1 MVEKQLSF
9 IYNLDMKEIYNI
21 TMEDNNSFVENLD
34 EIKEYKMGEW
44 KGNKRKDNIL
54 FDVKEIPDDL
64 SMIKEMLGIDG
75 TIIPL
80 KVKYIK
86 TKDND
91 NEINIK
97 SKVRMMSLLGNVILK
112 IIKIRIYMNMNKIEN
127 NNTKIDV
134 KYTIKTILPKKI
146 MEKMND
152 IIINKIEND
161 IIIKIDNYLKE
172 YSINKNNG

>member
-80 KVKYIK
+80 KVKYI
-86 TKDND
+86 NLL
-91 NEINIK
+91 N
-97 SKVRMMSLLGNVILK
+97 SKLFIL
-112 IIKIRIYMNMNKIEN
+112 
-127 NNTKIDV
+127 
-134 KYTIKTILPKKI
+134 
-146 MEKMND
+146 
-152 IIINKIEND
+152 
-161 IIIKIDNYLKE
+161 
-172 YSINKNNG
+172 